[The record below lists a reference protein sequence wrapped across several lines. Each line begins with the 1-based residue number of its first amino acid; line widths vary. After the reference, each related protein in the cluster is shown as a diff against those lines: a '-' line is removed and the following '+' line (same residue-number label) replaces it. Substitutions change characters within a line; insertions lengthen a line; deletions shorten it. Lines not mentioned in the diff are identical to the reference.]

1 MIWGLDMGC
10 LMLQFDDVLLFSSK
24 ECDKKNDTET
34 TVIRDRSSWEI
45 ENCTVVF
52 WGSIIGQE
60 IFAQN
65 CGFIVGKGV
74 KIMISEG

>member
-1 MIWGLDMGC
+1 MRATVICASTVHHKFNGKFSNGTLIWGLDMGC

-45 ENCTVVF
+45 ENCRVT
-52 WGSIIGQE
+52 GTR
-60 IFAQN
+60 
-65 CGFIVGKGV
+65 
-74 KIMISEG
+74 